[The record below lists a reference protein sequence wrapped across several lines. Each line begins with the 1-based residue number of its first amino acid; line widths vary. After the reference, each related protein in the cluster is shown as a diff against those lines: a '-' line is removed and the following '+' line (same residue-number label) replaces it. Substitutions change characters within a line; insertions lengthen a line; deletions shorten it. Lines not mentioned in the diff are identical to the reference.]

1 MDLTHINQPPNPQS
15 IVESSPSSKKR
26 KADDSLDHG
35 NSSLN
40 IADSEALVHSSDPL
54 HPANHICSLCRKFY
68 DFGWVTGTGGGVSI
82 RDDKHIFIAPS
93 GVQKELMQPTDI
105 FVMDAE
111 SKQYLR
117 RPPVRYHII
126 LPILFVGHLSFPS

>member
-1 MDLTHINQPPNPQS
+1 MDLTKINQAPHPQPNL
-15 IVESSPSSKKR
+15 ESSPASKKR
-26 KADDSLDHG
+26 KVDDSLKNGD
-35 NSSLN
+35 SSLN
-40 IADSEALVHSSDPL
+40 ISDSEALVHSADPL

-117 RPPVRYHII
+117 RPPVRYHTV
-126 LPILFVGHLSFPS
+126 F